1 MADCAGGFGYH
12 GGIVWGMAMT
22 LRLSDKQSAAL
33 KRTADQAGI
42 SMQEAALQAVDE
54 YISRRQKRLSDAIS
68 RVKTEDQELLRRL
81 AQ

>member
-1 MADCAGGFGYH
+1 
-12 GGIVWGMAMT
+12 MAMT

-68 RVKTEDQELLRRL
+68 RVKSEDQELLRRL

>member
-1 MADCAGGFGYH
+1 MIPEWYH
-12 GGIVWGMAMT
+12 LAMAMT

-33 KRTADQAGI
+33 KRTAEQAGI

-54 YISRRQKRLSDAIS
+54 YINRRQKRLSDAIS
-68 RVKTEDQELLRRL
+68 RVKNEDQELLRRL

>member
-1 MADCAGGFGYH
+1 
-12 GGIVWGMAMT
+12 MT

-33 KRTADQAGI
+33 KRTAEQEGI

-54 YISRRQKRLSDAIS
+54 YVNRRQKRLSDAIS

>member
-1 MADCAGGFGYH
+1 
-12 GGIVWGMAMT
+12 MAMT

>member
-1 MADCAGGFGYH
+1 
-12 GGIVWGMAMT
+12 MT
-22 LRLSDKQSAAL
+22 LRLSEKQSAAL

-54 YISRRQKRLSDAIS
+54 YVSRRQKRLSDAIS
-68 RVKTEDQELLRRL
+68 RVKTEDKELLRRL

>member
-1 MADCAGGFGYH
+1 
-12 GGIVWGMAMT
+12 MAMT
-22 LRLSDKQSAAL
+22 LRLSEKQSAAL

-54 YISRRQKRLSDAIS
+54 YVSRRQKRLSDAIS
-68 RVKTEDQELLRRL
+68 RVKIEDKELLRRL

>member
-1 MADCAGGFGYH
+1 MS
-12 GGIVWGMAMT
+12 MAMT
-22 LRLSDKQSAAL
+22 LRLSEKQSAAL

-54 YISRRQKRLSDAIS
+54 YVSRRQKRLSDAIS
-68 RVKTEDQELLRRL
+68 RVKIEDKELLRRL

>member
-1 MADCAGGFGYH
+1 
-12 GGIVWGMAMT
+12 MAMT
-22 LRLSDKQSAAL
+22 LRLSDRQSAAL
-33 KRTADQAGI
+33 KRTAEQEGI

-54 YISRRQKRLSDAIS
+54 YVNRRQKRLSDAIS

>member
-1 MADCAGGFGYH
+1 
-12 GGIVWGMAMT
+12 MAMT

-33 KRTADQAGI
+33 KRTAEQEGI

-54 YISRRQKRLSDAIS
+54 YVNRRQKRLSDAIS

>member
-1 MADCAGGFGYH
+1 
-12 GGIVWGMAMT
+12 MAMT

-33 KRTADQAGI
+33 KRTVDQAGI

>member
-1 MADCAGGFGYH
+1 
-12 GGIVWGMAMT
+12 MT
-22 LRLSDKQSAAL
+22 LRLSEKQSAAL

-54 YISRRQKRLSDAIS
+54 YVSRRQKRLSDAIS
-68 RVKTEDQELLRRL
+68 RVKIEDKELLRRL

>member
-1 MADCAGGFGYH
+1 
-12 GGIVWGMAMT
+12 MAMT

-33 KRTADQAGI
+33 KRTAEQEGI
-42 SMQEAALQAVDE
+42 SMQEAALKAVDE
-54 YISRRQKRLSDAIS
+54 YVNRRQKRLSDAIS

>member
-1 MADCAGGFGYH
+1 
-12 GGIVWGMAMT
+12 MAMT
-22 LRLSDKQSAAL
+22 LRLSEKQSAAL

>member
-1 MADCAGGFGYH
+1 
-12 GGIVWGMAMT
+12 MAMT
-22 LRLSDKQSAAL
+22 LRLSEKQSAAL

-54 YISRRQKRLSDAIS
+54 YVSRRQKRLSDAIS
-68 RVKTEDQELLRRL
+68 RVKNEDKELLRRL